1 MPKPGF
7 KSITVSENVYKK
19 FFEVYEKNKKGLELK
34 GVTSFS
40 GYLTSRMEEMMIKDE
55 VFAKHSPLVEKIAV
69 DQNRVILKDNKRNR
83 IVEVLMKNGEL
94 QCLLDERSDCVH
106 VGFVYSLP
114 ELYCIIKIIIIII
127 IKQSRFPAL
136 HTCYNNNKK
145 SLISRELEIQ
155 ILPHSIHW

>member
-34 GVTSFS
+34 GIMSFS

-55 VFAKHSPLVEKIAV
+55 VFAKHLPFIEKIAI
-69 DQNRVILKDNKRNR
+69 DQNRVILKDNKKNR
-83 IVEVLMKNGEL
+83 IAEVLMNNGEL

-114 ELYCIIKIIIIII
+114 ELYGIISNKG
-127 IKQSRFPAL
+127 IKVPS
-136 HTCYNNNKK
+136 
-145 SLISRELEIQ
+145 
-155 ILPHSIHW
+155 